1 MEQLGGLILSKT
13 ITNQYKEK
21 YRLAARG
28 IIKKDNKVLMIYCKY
43 FNDYT
48 FAGGGLE
55 ENEDQVEGL
64 KREIREELG
73 INIKNIKFYC
83 SVVEKNISMYKLHH
97 NFIQTNNFF
106 ICEYDSECELDL
118 EDYEVDLGFQK
129 AYITVDDAIIHNEK
143 TLQMCDKYRTKYL
156 EKIGYN
162 IQENDLMNIK
172 RYGSVTGLKTTL
184 YVLNKLKGDI
194 LNEGI

>member
-1 MEQLGGLILSKT
+1 MEFVDILYNPDYNLEIKRTAS
-13 ITNQYKEK
+13 
-21 YRLAARG
+21 RG
-28 IIKKDNKVLMIYCKY
+28 IIFHEGKLLMVYCEY

-55 ENEDQVEGL
+55 ENEDQIEGL

-73 INIKNIKFYC
+73 INIKNIKLYC
-83 SVVEKNISMYKLHH
+83 SVVEKNISMYKLNH
-97 NFIQTNNFF
+97 NFVQINNFF
-106 ICEYDSECELDL
+106 ICEFDSECELDL

-129 AYITVDDAIIHNEK
+129 AYITIEDAIVHNEK

-156 EKIGYN
+156 EKIEYN
-162 IQENDLMNIK
+162 IQESDLMNIK
-172 RYGSVTGLKTTL
+172 RYGSVVGLKTTL

-194 LNEGI
+194 ENERI